1 MHTGHAELVSLLVLL
16 AGSLAMPILSGRLR
30 LPSAVLLLGYGVVI
44 GPHALDLLPSREL
57 LDFLAEVGFIV
68 LMFLAGLEID
78 FNRIRAKG
86 PRPLAIQ
93 LAICAAT
100 FGLAFAAAAGLGQP
114 PLIGL
119 ALGATSVGLP
129 LAVLREGGRLRTPLG
144 QQILLLGSLGEF
156 LTVVGMT
163 LFYFLTRDGLS
174 PALIWGLAKL
184 LGLLLAA
191 GALLRLLL
199 AAAWWRPERVAAL
212 VARDDGAEIGV
223 RAALLLAVGFAALAA
238 LAGVESIVGAFLAG
252 ALTAFVLRGKA
263 VLEQKLSAVGYG
275 LLVPIFFVAVGVGF
289 DPAVIDGPHLAAA
302 GTLVLATFAVR
313 LPPALVLLRGGL
325 GGRDLLALVAL
336 LSAPLT
342 LVVAIAALG
351 RELGLLDAAGH
362 ASLLLLAAGAGL
374 IFPILFRVLA
384 RPPEA

>member
-1 MHTGHAELVSLLVLL
+1 MHAGHAELVSLLVLL

-30 LPSAVLLLGYGVVI
+30 LPSAVLLIGYGVAI
-44 GPHALDLLPSREL
+44 GPHALDLLPSRAL
-57 LDFLAEVGFIV
+57 LGFLAEVGFIV

-78 FNRIRAKG
+78 FNSIRAKG
-86 PRPLAIQ
+86 ARPLAML
-93 LAICAAT
+93 LAVCAAP
-100 FGLAFAAAAGLGQP
+100 FGRASAAAAGLGQP
-114 PLIGL
+114 PVVGL

-144 QQILLLGSLGEF
+144 QQVLLLGSVGEF
-156 LTVVGMT
+156 LTVIGMT

-174 PALIWGLAKL
+174 LALVWGLAKL

-212 VARDDGAEIGV
+212 VALDDGAEIGV
-223 RAALLLAVGFAALAA
+223 RAALLLAVGFAALAV

-263 VLEQKLSAVGYG
+263 VLEQKLAAVGHG

-289 DPAVIDGPHLAAA
+289 DPGVIDGPNLALA
-302 GTLVLATFAVR
+302 GTLVLATFAAR
-313 LPPALVLLRGGL
+313 LPPVLVLLRGGL

-351 RELGLLDAAGH
+351 RDLGLLDAAAHG
-362 ASLLLLAAGAGL
+362 SLLLLAVGAGVL
-374 IFPILFRVLA
+374 FPILFRLLA